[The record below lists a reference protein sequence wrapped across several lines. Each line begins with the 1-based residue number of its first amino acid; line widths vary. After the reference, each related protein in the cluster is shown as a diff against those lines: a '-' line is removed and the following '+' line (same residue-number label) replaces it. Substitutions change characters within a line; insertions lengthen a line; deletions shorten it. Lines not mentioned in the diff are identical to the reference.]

1 MEQLIPVAA
10 LMLALSVLAS
20 KASGKIGMPALL
32 IFIFIGML
40 AGSEGVGGIYFNNA
54 QLAKAVGVLALSI
67 ILYSGGLSTDIT
79 AVRPVVREGLTL
91 AVAGTLLTALVVG
104 LFAHFAL
111 GFELRMGL
119 LLGSVVSSTD
129 AAAVFAVLRARSV
142 HIRPGLRGLLELES
156 GSNDPMAVFLTV
168 GMIGAILLPGSGYL
182 RLVPAFALEMGIGA
196 AAGWLMARLMVYA
209 INRLDLDYEGLYSVF
224 TLALVILT
232 YYATAMV
239 KGNGFLAVYVAGLV
253 MASSGF
259 LHKKPLL
266 YFHEGIAWLMQ
277 IAMFLTLGLLVFP
290 SHLPPVAGTGLLISA
305 VLIFLARPL
314 AVFAALAPFKTGL
327 KEKLFISWVGLR
339 GAAPIILATFPL
351 IAGVE
356 GSDLIFNIVFFCVL
370 ASSLLQGAT
379 IPLAARLLGL
389 EVPPAEAK
397 VAPLALEDG
406 YDINAQMTELIVQP
420 GSKAAGKKLFEI
432 GVPKEALIVLIFRD
446 GKYIIPSGE
455 TPIAGGD
462 IFISLGDQEA
472 LAAVRDLVSYEAGSG
487 KEKRNQPAVPPSDLS
502 ITTKSGA

>member
-1 MEQLIPVAA
+1 MSGIEQLIPAAA
-10 LMLALSVLAS
+10 LLLALSVVAS
-20 KASGKIGMPALL
+20 KASGKMGLPALL

-40 AGSEGVGGIYFNNA
+40 AGSEGLGGIYFDNA
-54 QLAKAVGVLALSI
+54 PLAKAAGVLALSI
-67 ILYSGGLSTDIT
+67 ILYSGGLSTDIG
-79 AVRPVVREGLTL
+79 AVKPVVREGLAL
-91 AVAGTLLTALVVG
+91 AVAGTALTALAVG

-111 GFELRMGL
+111 GFQLTTGL
-119 LLGSVVSSTD
+119 LLGSIISSTD
-129 AAAVFAVLRARSV
+129 AAAVFAVLRSRNV

-156 GSNDPMAVFLTV
+156 GSNDPTAVFLTV
-168 GMIGAILLPGSGYL
+168 GMIGVIAAPASGYL
-182 RLVPAFALEMGIGA
+182 RLLPAFALEMCIGA
-196 AAGWLMARLMVYA
+196 AAGWLMARLMVWA
-209 INRLDLDYEGLYSVF
+209 INRMDLDYEGLYSVF
-224 TLALVILT
+224 TLALVLLT
-232 YYATAMV
+232 YSAATLLR
-239 KGNGFLAVYVAGLV
+239 GNGFLAVYIAGLV
-253 MASSGF
+253 MAGSGF

-356 GSDLIFNIVFFCVL
+356 GSELIFNIVFFCVL
-370 ASSLLQGAT
+370 ASSLLQGTT

-397 VAPLALEDG
+397 VAPLSLEDG

-420 GSKAAGKKLFEI
+420 GSKAAGKRLFEL
-432 GVPKEALIVLIFRD
+432 GAPKEALIVLVFRD
-446 GKYIIPSGE
+446 PKYLIP
-455 TPIAGGD
+455 GGD
-462 IFISLGDQEA
+462 TLIESGDILISLGDRAA
-472 LAAVRDLVSYEAGSG
+472 LETLRDLVSP
-487 KEKRNQPAVPPSDLS
+487 RPAADRE
-502 ITTKSGA
+502 G